1 MSLYATDSNGK
12 LHKIAGNGIGDISA
26 VDAQLDSK
34 STNPVQNKVLYEPV
48 SFAEEERVLST
59 KNLWDTYTMSNKQ
72 FKNTV
77 FTTWGRYRIRLKNN
91 NSDGSILE
99 INTTVG
105 HGLYGVHTFK
115 TKDAPVSFALQLS
128 GLKKNTE
135 YTITLLNFY
144 QATGVDSLIF
154 CNKQLTNFGEDT
166 THVATFTTNAQGT
179 YVFENGIVIN
189 SSNAQVSL
197 GDIMLEEGGVFTK
210 YVVPMGR
217 TVHELDMINFKE
229 ENKPDT
235 ELSNTSTKPVQNKV
249 LYAPVSFA
257 ESERL
262 KSKNLFNYKDL
273 TNFLYGITSNGDG
286 SFSINTQFYYPQAN
300 INLSL
305 KKGVSYTY
313 SLNVNSYSDTGNSY
327 ISAEIVLISP
337 EDIQT
342 VTIGTSNIG
351 RVSKTF
357 VPNYDVESI
366 EVRFIRKNNNTSTLT
381 AIVSNIQLEEGTV
394 ATDYQSYNGAIVHEK
409 DVAIKEN
416 LFDIDSSISL
426 ESSTLTTLE
435 EYFDLFNLNKSATY
449 YGQIGNLD
457 TTKIKDVLGNPI
469 GFGNYTRCVIKLEIQ
484 GGKPF
489 ERRTA
494 YKAIALDSSSQKV
507 AIGYIWKSYNDVVY
521 FTGWDVIGG

>member
-12 LHKIAGNGIGDISA
+12 LHKIAGNGIGDISV
-26 VDAQLDSK
+26 VDAQLDIK

-77 FTTWGRYRIRLKNN
+77 FTTWGRYRILLKNN

-115 TKDAPVSFALQLS
+115 TKDTPVSFALQLS
-128 GLKKNTE
+128 GLKRNTE

-144 QATGVDSLIF
+144 QVTGVGSFTF
-154 CNKQLTNFGEDT
+154 CDKQFTNFGEDT

-189 SSNAQVSL
+189 SSNARVSL

-217 TVHELDMINFKE
+217 PAHELDIINFKE

-262 KSKNLFNYKDL
+262 KSKNLFDVNCYRVVDGAIAFKYHL
-273 TNFLYGITSNGDG
+273 QKGKTYTFSSNKP
-286 SFSINTQFYYPQAN
+286 ITQFKISNHTWGYYYAQKETASGFTKYTFTPTRPPELAEETEVF
-300 INLSL
+300 IFISL
-305 KKGVSYTY
+305 
-313 SLNVNSYSDTGNSY
+313 VNNFSQITKIDDLDGY
-327 ISAEIVLISP
+327 EIQI
-337 EDIQT
+337 
-342 VTIGTSNIG
+342 
-351 RVSKTF
+351 
-357 VPNYDVESI
+357 
-366 EVRFIRKNNNTSTLT
+366 
-381 AIVSNIQLEEGTV
+381 EEGAV
-394 ATDYQSYNGAIVHEK
+394 VTDYQPYNGAIVHEK
-409 DVAIKEN
+409 DVADVERVETVYDKNSSDSAINWGYTSGLATNIDIQHNFNKYKKLLIYYVVKDGVYSFEKCFKMDLTEN
-416 LFDIDSSISL
+416 VSGVGFVVTQSEKNPYGWMADIAAFNEYYFVRCRVDS
-426 ESSTLTTLE
+426 
-435 EYFDLFNLNKSATY
+435 NKSLINVEFKKGTSNGISVSTVSEIY
-449 YGQIGNLD
+449 
-457 TTKIKDVLGNPI
+457 KIEG
-469 GFGNYTRCVIKLEIQ
+469 
-484 GGKPF
+484 
-489 ERRTA
+489 
-494 YKAIALDSSSQKV
+494 
-507 AIGYIWKSYNDVVY
+507 VY
-521 FTGWDVIGG
+521 